1 MNKVI
6 RDAFTDAGEP
16 GDPLLGPD
24 DPPAYEIINPRGS
37 SKVVF
42 LCDHASN
49 RVPSGLDNL
58 GLADDQLQ
66 QHIAWDIGAADVT
79 RLLAAHFDAPA
90 ILAGYSR
97 LVIDCNRQLDDL
109 ESIMTQSDG
118 CAIPG
123 NQNLS
128 DADAA
133 LRTEACFWPYHEASQ
148 AVIEGIEARGVVPA
162 IVMMHSF
169 TPTMGH
175 APRPWHIGVLWD
187 RDDCIAGPLLH
198 HLHERG
204 DLCVGDNEPYTAA
217 SPHGY
222 SMPVHA
228 ARHGRA
234 NVQIELR
241 QDLVADKD
249 GVAMWAHIMIDAFA
263 PIIADPDLY
272 RHGA

>member
-1 MNKVI
+1 MSKVI

-24 DPPAYEIINPRGS
+24 DPPAYQIVNPRGS
-37 SKVVF
+37 ANVVF

-49 RVPSGLDNL
+49 AVPLALDNL
-58 GLADDQLQ
+58 GLTDEQLR

-79 RLLAAHFDAPA
+79 RRLAAHFDAPA
-90 ILAGYSR
+90 VLAGYSR
-97 LVIDCNRQLDDL
+97 LVIDCNRQLDDP

-118 CAIPG
+118 HEIPG
-123 NQNLS
+123 NRDIS
-128 DADAA
+128 DAQAA
-133 LRTEACFWPYHEASQ
+133 LRTEACFWPYHQASQ
-148 AVIEGIEARGVVPA
+148 AVIEGVEARGVVPA
-162 IVMMHSF
+162 LVMMHSF
-169 TPTMGH
+169 TPAMGH
-175 APRPWHIGVLWD
+175 APRPWQIGVLWD
-187 RDDCIAGPLLH
+187 RDDRIAGPLLH
-198 HLHERG
+198 HLRERG

-241 QDLVADKD
+241 QDLVGDEA
-249 GVAMWAHIMIDAFA
+249 GVAAWTRIMIDAFA
-263 PIIADPDLY
+263 PIFADPGIY
-272 RHGA
+272 RQGP